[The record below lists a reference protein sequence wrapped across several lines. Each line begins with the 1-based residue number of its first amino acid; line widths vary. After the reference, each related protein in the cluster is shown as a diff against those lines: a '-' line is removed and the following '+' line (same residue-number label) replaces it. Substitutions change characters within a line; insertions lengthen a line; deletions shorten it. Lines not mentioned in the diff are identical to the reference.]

1 MKKLLYL
8 LLCVAMLTA
17 PLYAA
22 DTPRAA
28 DRPAAG
34 IRAAQTAE
42 VSVDIEWDSLVF
54 TYHAGSGSTWDAQ
67 THSYQTTDGGWTD
80 DTATITVTNHSDTA
94 VLAGFSFAGRS
105 GIHGNFSK
113 SHLTLPAADDAATI
127 QFGIAPDSD
136 PITADGSLGQIT
148 VELQPMATATDAKTL
163 ERVMTDWLDSG
174 ATELAILLPPDA
186 DASML
191 STLTAM
197 LSRFPKS
204 VSLTLCGVTE
214 IAESAFEDC
223 KMLRTITLPD
233 AITVD
238 SWAFQQCTALESAQ
252 LPCVRTVG
260 MRAFESCSKLTAI
273 DLPRAETVGE
283 YAFATCTKLTA
294 IHLPRAAEIGE
305 YAFSTCTKLPEI
317 TLPCLTSIPN
327 GLFFDCRALTSITFG
342 SVITKAGNGWLE
354 GISTSE
360 VVLTLHPEQGNLGSK
375 TTRFG
380 EYGTFGG
387 LTFREVRAVEAP
399 NN

>member
-17 PLYAA
+17 PVCAA
-22 DTPRAA
+22 DESTTA

-34 IRAAQTAE
+34 TRAAQAAE

-67 THSYQTTDGGWTD
+67 SHSYQTADGGWAD
-80 DTATITVTNHSDTA
+80 ETATITVTNHSDTA
-94 VLAGFSFAGRS
+94 VLAGFSFTGNS
-105 GIHGNFSK
+105 GIRGTFSK
-113 SHLTLPAADDAATI
+113 THLTLPAANDAATT
-127 QFGIAPDSD
+127 QFGIDPDSD
-136 PITADGSLGQIT
+136 AITADGSLGQIT
-148 VELQPMATATDAKTL
+148 VELQPMATATDAETL

-191 STLTAM
+191 STLTAQ
-197 LSRFPKS
+197 LNRFPKA

-214 IAESAFEDC
+214 LAESAFTGC
-223 KMLRTITLPD
+223 QKLRAITLPD
-233 AITVD
+233 AIAVNG
-238 SWAFQQCTALESAQ
+238 WAFQQCTALESAQ
-252 LPCVRTVG
+252 LPSVRIVG
-260 MRAFESCSKLTAI
+260 MRAFEGCTKLTTV
-273 DLPRAETVGE
+273 DLPNAETVGE

-294 IHLPRAAEIGE
+294 IDLSCAAEIGE
-305 YAFSTCTKLPEI
+305 YTFSACYALPEI

-327 GLFFDCRALTSITFG
+327 GLFYDCRVLTSITFG
-342 SVITKAGNGWLE
+342 SVITRVGSGWLE

-387 LTFREVRAVEAP
+387 LTFREVRAAEVP